1 MVRRHESG
9 NPLNDGALPILISY
23 HKKNTV
29 YKHSNHRRQ
38 IMLRQSDIAAAFR
51 ESILRSS
58 KGFQYLHT
66 RDFVTALRR
75 RGIHLSEVE
84 ANSWIAREQSY
95 FVDKTAE
102 HSENRL
108 WMMAEMERELIVER
122 TRAGLAAARE
132 QGRVGG
138 RRRVMT
144 EEVVSGAAE
153 CWRTALPGS
162 RWLM

>member
-1 MVRRHESG
+1 
-9 NPLNDGALPILISY
+9 
-23 HKKNTV
+23 
-29 YKHSNHRRQ
+29 
-38 IMLRQSDIAAAFR
+38 MLRQSDIAVAFR

-75 RGIHLSEVE
+75 RGIHFTEVE

-95 FVDKTAE
+95 FIDKTAE

-122 TRAGLAAARE
+122 TRAGLAA
-132 QGRVGG
+132 
-138 RRRVMT
+138 
-144 EEVVSGAAE
+144 E

-162 RWLM
+162 R

>member
-1 MVRRHESG
+1 
-9 NPLNDGALPILISY
+9 
-23 HKKNTV
+23 
-29 YKHSNHRRQ
+29 
-38 IMLRQSDIAAAFR
+38 MLRQSDIAAAFR

-75 RGIHLSEVE
+75 RGIHFSEVE
-84 ANSWIAREQSY
+84 ANAWIAREQSY

-122 TRAGLAAARE
+122 TRAGLAA
-132 QGRVGG
+132 
-138 RRRVMT
+138 
-144 EEVVSGAAE
+144 E

>member
-1 MVRRHESG
+1 
-9 NPLNDGALPILISY
+9 
-23 HKKNTV
+23 
-29 YKHSNHRRQ
+29 
-38 IMLRQSDIAAAFR
+38 MLRQSDVAAAFR

-75 RGIHLSEVE
+75 CRFHFSEVE

-108 WMMAEMERELIVER
+108 WMMANM
-122 TRAGLAAARE
+122 
-132 QGRVGG
+132 GRV
-138 RRRVMT
+138 
-144 EEVVSGAAE
+144 
-153 CWRTALPGS
+153 L
-162 RWLM
+162 